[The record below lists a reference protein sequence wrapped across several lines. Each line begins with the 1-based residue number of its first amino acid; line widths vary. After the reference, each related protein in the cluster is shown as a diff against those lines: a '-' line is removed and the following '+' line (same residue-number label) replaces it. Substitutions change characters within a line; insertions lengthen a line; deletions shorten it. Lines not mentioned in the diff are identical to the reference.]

1 MVRHGLAALNGF
13 VESPAD
19 IGSALARARAAL
31 DAVSES
37 PRLDAELLLARAID
51 MPRSYLI
58 AHPEDTLDTAARERF
73 EQAVAERAAGKPMA
87 YITGEKEFWSLTLM
101 VSTATL
107 VPRPETELL
116 VEQALVLLP
125 QRAETRILDLG
136 TGSGAIALALA
147 RERRMCTV
155 VATDAS
161 EDALAVARENAR
173 QLDIDNVE
181 FLHGDWT
188 APVAGMTFGI
198 IVSNPPYVAASDPA
212 LQKLSFEP
220 RDGLIAGEDGLDAIR
235 RLAVETRTLLSDDGT
250 LLLEHG
256 ADQESAVAEILA
268 AAGWTGIRS
277 CKDLAGL
284 PRVTRATLP

>member
-220 RDGLIAGEDGLDAIR
+220 RDALIAGEDGLDAIR